1 MNTVAKILV
10 VFVAASSLAFLAF
23 VAALRNGGPDWMG
36 EMRSPELQ
44 KEFVFSVETGDK
56 TTYSVKHRRTESS
69 VIDKTPVLAE
79 AVFKSRKRLDE
90 DTTKRLQELTP
101 VPEQLQAALKAVKEF
116 VAADKKGV
124 EARQQVLD
132 ERFQQYWADTQAVGV
147 QFSELTLQTQDVL
160 RVMQERREEVYR
172 LANQLE
178 LLRNDHF
185 AAIEQQKTLED
196 ELIRLEDNKRKLES
210 RQRQLKQQVGE
221 DY

>member
-23 VAALRNGGPDWMG
+23 AAAMRNGGPDWKG

-44 KEFVFSVETGDK
+44 KEFVFSTETGDK
-56 TTYSVKHRRTESS
+56 TTYSVKHRRSDSS

-79 AVFKSRKRLDE
+79 AVLKARKRLDE
-90 DTTKRLQELTP
+90 ETTKRLQELSP
-101 VPEQLQAALKAVKEF
+101 KPEQLQTTLKTVIEF

-124 EARQQVLD
+124 EVREQMLD
-132 ERFQQYWADTQAVGV
+132 ERFQQLWADIQAVGV
-147 QFSELTLQTQDVL
+147 KFSELTLQTQDVL
-160 RVMQERREEVYR
+160 RVAQERREEVYR
-172 LANQLE
+172 LVNQLE

-185 AAIEQQKTLED
+185 AAQVQQKYLED

-210 RQRQLKQQVGE
+210 RQGQLKQQLG
-221 DY
+221 DGY

>member
-23 VAALRNGGPDWMG
+23 AAALRNGGPDWKG

-44 KEFVFSVETGDK
+44 KEFVFSVENGDK
-56 TTYSVKHRRTESS
+56 TTYSVKHRRTDSS

-79 AVFKSRKRLDE
+79 AVLKARKRLDE
-90 DTTKRLQELTP
+90 ETTKRLQELSP
-101 VPEQLQAALKAVKEF
+101 KPEQLQTTLKTVIEF

-124 EARQQVLD
+124 EAREQTLD
-132 ERFQQYWADTQAVGV
+132 ERFQQLWADVQAVGV

-172 LANQLE
+172 LVNQLE

-185 AAIEQQKTLED
+185 AAQVQQKYLED
-196 ELIRLEDNKRKLES
+196 ELIRLEENQRKLES
-210 RQRQLKQQVGE
+210 RQSQLKQQLGE
-221 DY
+221 GY